1 MENVQKDINPSMR
14 TILVDWLNDVCMEYK
29 LIKETLYL
37 AVNIV
42 DRVLSEV
49 AVSRGKLQLVGV
61 TSLYISAKYFELVTP
76 NVDDYVYIT
85 DNSYSKEQIVDLEL
99 LILNT
104 VRWNLS
110 PVLNTDF
117 LERYF
122 MATNANSMVRHLSF
136 VRKRNFNSSSSVFV

>member
-29 LIKETLYL
+29 LVKETLYL

-117 LERYF
+117 LDRYLI
-122 MATNANSMVRHLSF
+122 ATNANSMVRHLSF
-136 VRKRNFNSSSSVFV
+136 VRNWKTNFFLVFV

>member
-122 MATNANSMVRHLSF
+122 MATNANTMVRHLSF
-136 VRKRNFNSSSSVFV
+136 VRKRNFNSSVFV